1 MPASAAGADFSRL
14 TTIRRAEKT
23 WRPGPLSGTSL
34 LILTGLSFSRSISTQ
49 KLNSSKEEL
58 HGKKSRGNHSA
69 CYVVS
74 LFVAGCTLS
83 TNSNQAASSAPSA
96 LVTPSAT
103 PTPSLT
109 PSGTQFVLVQG
120 QQFSIALRSNPTT
133 PYHWELTFDTGVIA
147 LKNQTYVSD
156 PQPSTPVPGRGGTEV
171 FTFQALRV
179 GTTNIAFHHIQSW
192 GSSAVITTSAA
203 KTTSAEDSS
212 YTVTVH

>member
-1 MPASAAGADFSRL
+1 MKISCRLRTEITELSHGILKRGGYQKATASA
-14 TTIRRAEKT
+14 
-23 WRPGPLSGTSL
+23 SG
-34 LILTGLSFSRSISTQ
+34 
-49 KLNSSKEEL
+49 
-58 HGKKSRGNHSA
+58 
-69 CYVVS
+69 
-74 LFVAGCTLS
+74 
-83 TNSNQAASSAPSA
+83 
-96 LVTPSAT
+96 TPSAAPSPSKVLT
-103 PTPSLT
+103 PTPIPKPTRSEK
-109 PSGTQFVLVQG
+109 QIVVVEG